1 MKVHKIVYIIDGGE
15 DIYFMKIDEFLVDQF
30 LENVG
35 FSPINVESCAI
46 LQDLAQP
53 RIVFANSENRLLNWN
68 IRFLMKKKEL

>member
-46 LQDLAQP
+46 LQDLTQP
-53 RIVFANSENRLLNWN
+53 RVIFADSENRLLNWN
-68 IRFLMKKKEL
+68 VKFLMRHE